1 MANQYD
7 AVIVGAGITGSMMA
21 YKLVDAGYNVL
32 VLDAG
37 DYVPNVAPQHPVKQ
51 DNIDKLFAAAV
62 KDPGSPWPSSSYAPR
77 PVSPGVS
84 NDNTGFVNWQN
95 NQTAEG
101 NYMVQTGQSAFGS
114 TYERMVGGTTKH
126 WLGTCLRFLPDDFK
140 VVSKYKLNTRADM
153 AGAIDWPISYEE
165 LEPYYSQ
172 AEWEI
177 GVSGD
182 PAVDEAMGAKHSK
195 PYPMVPIPQ
204 SYLDQQLGSRINGKK
219 INGITLNVVS
229 TPQGRNS
236 KQYDN
241 RPACMGNSSC
251 VPVCPI
257 NAKYDA
263 QVHIEKAMQ
272 LSGKPGKGKLTVSWR
287 SVAYQVTTAADDTIN
302 GVKYKTWTPGGSIS
316 DEQTATGRIYVVAT
330 HAIEAPKL
338 LLNSPWKNGKTV
350 ANSSDLV
357 GRNLMDHICLVVW
370 GNFLTSDGKDLQSIY
385 PLRGPLSTSGIEGF
399 RNDPNQR
406 SKTAAFRIEV
416 GNDGWTW
423 PTSAPQS
430 DLIDLVTKQNL
441 WGTALRNQLAKQVQS
456 QIRFAL
462 EMETIS
468 CDQTKT
474 STVRLSSLKDAMGIP
489 RPEVNYVLP
498 QYTLDGYVYAMEVA
512 QQLFAAAGIESHTTV
527 DKSGSGALIFTS
539 GGKMI
544 TIEYRGAGH
553 LIGTHRMGDQPTN
566 SVVNKQLQAW
576 DHNNLYLVG
585 CGVFPTTA
593 TSNPTLT
600 AAALALSAAD
610 TIAARLKTVT

>member
-1 MANQYD
+1 MANQQYD
-7 AVIVGAGITGSMMA
+7 AVIVGAGITGAMMA

-37 DYVPNVAPQHPVKQ
+37 DHVPNVAPQHPVKQ
-51 DNIDKLFAAAV
+51 DNINKLFAAGI
-62 KDPGSPWPSSSYAPR
+62 KDPSAPWPSSQYAPR
-77 PVSPGVS
+77 PTSPGVS
-84 NDNTGFVNWQN
+84 NDHTSIVGWKN
-95 NQTAEG
+95 NETADG
-101 NYMVQTGQSAFGS
+101 NYMIQTGDSAFGS

-153 AGAIDWPISYEE
+153 AGAIDWPIAYSDI
-165 LEPYYSQ
+165 EPYYSQ

-182 PAVDEAMGAKHSK
+182 PAVDEAMGATHSK

-204 SYLDQQLGSRINGKK
+204 SYLDQQLGGRVNGKQ
-219 INGITLNVVS
+219 INGIALNVVS
-229 TPQGRNS
+229 TAQGRNS

-251 VPVCPI
+251 VPICPI

-263 QVHIEKAMQ
+263 QVHIEKAQ
-272 LSGKPGKGKLTVSWR
+272 KLSGQPGKGKLTVSWR
-287 SVAYQVTTAADDTIN
+287 SVAYQVTTAADDSIN
-302 GVKYKTWTPGGSIS
+302 GVKYKTWAPGGVIS
-316 DEQTATGRIYVVAT
+316 AEQTATGRIYVIAT

-370 GNFLTSDGKDLQSIY
+370 GNFLTEDGKDLQNIY
-385 PLRGPLSTSGIEGF
+385 PFRGPLSTSGIEGF

-430 DLIDLVTKQNL
+430 DLVDLVKQNM
-441 WGTALRNQLAKQVQS
+441 WGTALRTQLARQVQS

-468 CDQTKT
+468 CDQTKN
-474 STVRLSSLKDAMGIP
+474 STVRLSNIKDAMGIP
-489 RPEVNYVLP
+489 RPVVNYVLP
-498 QYTLDGYVYAMEVA
+498 QYTLDGYAYAMDVA
-512 QQLFAAAGIESHTTV
+512 NQLFAAAGIESHTTV
-527 DKSGSGALIFTS
+527 DKNGSGALTFTS
-539 GGKMI
+539 GGKQI

-553 LIGTHRMGDQPTN
+553 LIGTHRMGDQSTN
-566 SVVNKQLQAW
+566 SVVNKELQAW

-610 TIAARLKTVT
+610 TIAARLKT